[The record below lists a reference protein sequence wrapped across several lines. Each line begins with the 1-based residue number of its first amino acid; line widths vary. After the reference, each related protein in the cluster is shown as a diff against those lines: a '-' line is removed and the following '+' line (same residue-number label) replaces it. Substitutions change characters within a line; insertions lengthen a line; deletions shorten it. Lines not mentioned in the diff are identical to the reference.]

1 MSGKGLGA
9 TDASPPRYQTCRRRR
24 RRRRRRIVSVHW
36 PIVYWPIVYV
46 KIYLVHFAD
55 EEGGDADELF
65 ALTGRCTLLGRSA
78 AAVDVVLKDT
88 SISRQH
94 AAIIHADG
102 TAFLQDLG
110 SASGSRV
117 DGVRL
122 AANGPC
128 VRCASGASTF

>member
-1 MSGKGLGA
+1 M
-9 TDASPPRYQTCRRRR
+9 
-24 RRRRRRIVSVHW
+24 
-36 PIVYWPIVYV
+36 
-46 KIYLVHFAD
+46 
-55 EEGGDADELF
+55 
-65 ALTGRCTLLGRSA
+65 
-78 AAVDVVLKDT
+78 DVVLKDT

-122 AANGPC
+122 AANK
-128 VRCASGASTF
+128 AHALAEGAVVTLGECKTTYTYRLSAKGKGAAKRKR

>member
-1 MSGKGLGA
+1 M
-9 TDASPPRYQTCRRRR
+9 
-24 RRRRRRIVSVHW
+24 
-36 PIVYWPIVYV
+36 
-46 KIYLVHFAD
+46 HFAD

-110 SASGSRV
+110 SASGSHV

-122 AANGPC
+122 AANGPA
-128 VRCASGASTF
+128 CAAQAARALFNAS